1 MLDAME
7 KRIVDIIDAKQD
19 EIIAFG
25 RDIFSHAEL
34 GYKEVRTSGR
44 FVEEMKKLGLDSE
57 TGLAITGVK
66 SYLKE
71 KGSTGGPTLAVI
83 GEMDALPVPNHPN
96 AYNGVAHAC
105 GHHTQLTGVV
115 GAAMALT
122 DPEIMAAM
130 GGNICFMAVPAEEF
144 VDVEFKS
151 DLMKEGKLGYGGG
164 KCELIRIGAF
174 DDIDIS
180 MGSHSMPGFDFGVYN
195 NSSNGFV
202 NKTAIFKGKA
212 AHAAGAP
219 HEGID
224 ALNAATAAMV
234 NVALQQESYRDED
247 AVRVH
252 GYISNGGKAI
262 NIIADETVVQFSVRG
277 KTPQAYKDAS
287 MKVDRSL
294 KAAAMATGCGV
305 TIETMAGYMSGVVN
319 PHTEVLQSVLD
330 EIKAEGKYVNQFDI
344 KTHTTGSDD
353 FGDVGTLMPLV
364 HFVSGGVSGTL
375 HGKDFAVEDEYMAYV
390 VTAKIFALTAYRL
403 MKNGAAAA
411 EENIRDYTPVMT
423 KAEYLEFMDSMQ
435 TIEVV
440 EPTPLPVLKTEWG
453 TRV

>member
-7 KRIVDIIDAKQD
+7 KKICDIIDAKKD
-19 EIIAFG
+19 EIIEFG
-25 RDIFSHAEL
+25 RDIFNHAEL
-34 GYKEVRTSGR
+34 GYKEVRTSGK
-44 FVEEMKKLGLDSE
+44 FVEEMGKLGLECE

-66 SYLKE
+66 SYLNE
-71 KGSTGGPTLAVI
+71 KGTKEGPTLAVI
-83 GEMDALPVPNHPN
+83 GEMDALPIPNHPN

-105 GHHTQLTGVV
+105 GHHIQLTGVV

-122 DPEIMAAM
+122 DPEIKEAM

-144 VDVEFKS
+144 VDIDFKS
-151 DLMKEGKLGYGGG
+151 QLMKEGKLGYGGG

-180 MGSHSMPGFDFGVYN
+180 LGHHSFPMADYGIYN
-195 NSSNGFV
+195 NTSNGFV
-202 NKTAIFKGKA
+202 NKTATFKGKA
-212 AHAAGAP
+212 AHAAGMP

-247 AVRVH
+247 SVRVH
-252 GYISNGGKAI
+252 GFISEGGKAV
-262 NIIADETVVQFSVRG
+262 NVIADQTTIQFSVRG
-277 KTPQAYKDAS
+277 KTPEAFKDAA

-305 TIETMAGYMSGVVN
+305 TIETMAGYMSGVEN
-319 PHTEVLQSVLD
+319 PHTDVIQSVLD
-330 EIKAEGKYVNQFDI
+330 EIKAEGKYTRQFDMGM
-344 KTHTTGSDD
+344 HSTGSDD

-364 HFVSGGVSGTL
+364 HFITGGVGGTV
-375 HGKDFAVEDEYMAYV
+375 HGKDFSVDDEYLAYV

-403 MKNGAAAA
+403 MKNDAAAA
-411 EENIRDYTPVMT
+411 KENIKDYKPVMT

-440 EPTPLPVLKTEWG
+440 EPTPLPVLKTQWKAK
-453 TRV
+453 